1 MVLEQTT
8 VGHDAQGFIVLNMD
22 HTEYHRIQVKQ
33 GDLRKYSTFTSA
45 NNKHSHS
52 QNNRHVPSIPI
63 KIDEQTRKLY
73 DYQLRLIED
82 QILDVQIKLMGKQKT
97 LLQVG

>member
-1 MVLEQTT
+1 
-8 VGHDAQGFIVLNMD
+8 MD

-33 GDLRKYSTFTSA
+33 HDIRKYSTFTPA
-45 NNKHSHS
+45 HNKHSHNQDS
-52 QNNRHVPSIPI
+52 RHVPNIPI

-73 DYQLRLIED
+73 NYQLKLIED

-97 LLQVG
+97 LLQVGQMKIVNGINEIQG

>member
-1 MVLEQTT
+1 
-8 VGHDAQGFIVLNMD
+8 MD

-33 GDLRKYSTFTSA
+33 RDIRKYLTFTPA
-45 NNKHSHS
+45 NNKHSHN
-52 QNNRHVPSIPI
+52 QDNRHVPSIPI

-73 DYQLRLIED
+73 NYQLKLIED

-97 LLQVG
+97 LLQVGQMKIVNGINEIHG

>member
-1 MVLEQTT
+1 
-8 VGHDAQGFIVLNMD
+8 MD

-52 QNNRHVPSIPI
+52 QDNRHVPSIPI

>member
-1 MVLEQTT
+1 
-8 VGHDAQGFIVLNMD
+8 MD
-22 HTEYHRIQVKQ
+22 HIEFHRQQ
-33 GDLRKYSTFTSA
+33 GKHGDQRKYSTLSTAELS
-45 NNKHSHS
+45 HSHS
-52 QNNRHVPSIPI
+52 AETRHVTRIPI

-97 LLQVG
+97 LLQVCKQL